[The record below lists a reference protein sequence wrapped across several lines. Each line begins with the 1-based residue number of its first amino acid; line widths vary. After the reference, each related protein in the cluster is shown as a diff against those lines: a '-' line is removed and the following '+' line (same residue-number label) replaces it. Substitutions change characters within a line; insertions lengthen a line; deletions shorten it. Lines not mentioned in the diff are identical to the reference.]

1 MKKLNWINIGANTRL
16 VFLFGLLVFLYSFTT
31 FRNNNRKVA
40 KIEVQFEGN
49 DQQYVTQ
56 EMVNKLLIEKKQG
69 TSNIRK
75 DAIDLN
81 QLEKVLNNS
90 NMIEKSQVF
99 VSVNGV
105 LKALVKQKTP
115 VARVLTKD
123 SSFYIDYQGNKM
135 PLSAI
140 QSARIPLVLGEV
152 KKENKKQYVA
162 LFRYIFD
169 DDFLKQNIIGMQIY
183 PNGAI
188 KMLNRNYNYEIDFGR
203 PIHIEKKFKNYEAFL
218 QKAVVDSTINK
229 YKKIDLKFTEQVVCT
244 K

>member
-90 NMIEKSQVF
+90 NMIEKSEVF